1 MKTDQL
7 QRARRARRGRS
18 GFTLVE
24 LLTVIFIIGL
34 LAALLLP
41 AINAARAA
49 GNRAACQNNLR
60 QFGVALQSRAS
71 ANGSLCSGAFDWLR
85 DGSVSEVG
93 WVADL
98 VETEN
103 PVGEMLC
110 PSNVHQISET
120 YNQLLSLDPAG
131 FDTCLNRLGSPPTP
145 LPDGTLYENPCR
157 RIASLAIPPNSDARR
172 QFVEEQIYEN
182 NYNTNYTASWYL
194 VRTEPILDAS
204 GNFKPS
210 KAACGASPLLRN
222 CTAGPLT
229 NRTIDAAKAPSSTI
243 PLLADGAPVGTLLQA
258 IGPVPAG
265 ASTVIP
271 FTPGPVL
278 KTTMQAP
285 SFPPGTPAG
294 GAGGWWA
301 VWNKGVLQDYR
312 GFAPLHRG
320 VCNVL
325 FADGSVQGIEDTND
339 DGLLNN
345 GFPANPTFGFTS
357 DEVELP
363 PADFM
368 SLYSLGAKRY
378 P

>member
-1 MKTDQL
+1 MTIDRPL
-7 QRARRARRGRS
+7 RTRRAPA

-49 GNRAACQNNLR
+49 GNRASCQNNLR
-60 QFGVALQSRAS
+60 QIGIALQSRAS
-71 ANGSLCSGAFDWLR
+71 GNGSLCSGAFDWLR
-85 DGSVSEVG
+85 DGAVTEVG

-98 VETEN
+98 VQAEV
-103 PVGEMLC
+103 PLGEMLC
-110 PSNVHQISET
+110 PSNVHQISDT
-120 YNQLLSLDPAG
+120 YNQLLNLDPAS
-131 FDTCLNRLGSPPTP
+131 FDTCLNRLGSLPLP
-145 LPDGTLYENPCR
+145 LPDGTFYENPCR
-157 RIASLAIPPNSDARR
+157 RIASAALPPSSEARR
-172 QFVEEQIYEN
+172 LHVQEQIYEN

-194 VRTEPILDAS
+194 VRTEPVLDAS
-204 GNFKPS
+204 GNFKPTS
-210 KAACGASPLLRN
+210 GACGVSPLLRN
-222 CTAGPLT
+222 CTVGPLT
-229 NRTIDAAKAPSSTI
+229 IRTVDGAQTPGSTI
-243 PLLADGAPVGTLLQA
+243 PLIADGARLGTLSQA

-265 ASTVIP
+265 AGTVVS

-278 KTTMQAP
+278 KTTMQPP
-285 SFPPGTPAG
+285 SFPAGTSPTG
-294 GAGGWWA
+294 PDGWWA

-312 GFAPLHRG
+312 GFAPLHNG
-320 VCNVL
+320 ICNVL
-325 FADGSVQGIEDTND
+325 YADGSVRGIEDTND

-345 GFPANPTFGFTS
+345 GFPVNVAFGFTS
-357 DEVELP
+357 DDVELP